1 MSAWT
6 RTMNPLPLPGH
17 GQAMAPYRAQHV
29 DWSVEDGVGVVAL
42 RRPQR
47 KNALTFEVYAE
58 LRELFGRLRDAGDVR
73 AVVLTGAENEFSSGG
88 DVFEIIGALVQ
99 ADMPGLLRFTRMT
112 VEVVRAMRRCPQPL
126 VAAVDG
132 VCAGAGAALA
142 LACDLRVGT
151 PRARVGFLFT
161 RVGLAGCDMGACA
174 LLPRVV
180 GWNRAA
186 ELLFTGRMMDAE
198 EGERWGF
205 FNRVVPPEQL
215 QATALDLARQL
226 ARGPSFALAV
236 TKAMLHQEWS
246 MSVDD
251 ALDAEAQAQALCM
264 ATRDFQRGYAAFV
277 EKHPPEFQG
286 D

>member
-1 MSAWT
+1 
-6 RTMNPLPLPGH
+6 
-17 GQAMAPYRAQHV
+17 MATYRPQHV
-29 DWSVEDGVGVVAL
+29 DWSVEDGVGVVTL
-42 RRPQR
+42 RRPHR

-58 LRELFGRLRDAGDVR
+58 LQELFRLLQRAGDVR
-73 AVVLTGAENEFSSGG
+73 AVVVTGAGNEFSSGG

-142 LACDLRVGT
+142 LACDLTVGT
-151 PRARVGFLFT
+151 PRCRVGFLFT
-161 RVGLAGCDMGACA
+161 RVGLAGCDMGACS

-186 ELLFTGRMMDAE
+186 ELLFTGRMMEAE
-198 EGERWGF
+198 EAERWGF
-205 FNRVVPPEQL
+205 FNRLVEPDQL
-215 QATALDLARQL
+215 HATAFNLARQL
-226 ARGPSFALAV
+226 AEGPSFALAM

-246 MSVDD
+246 MGLED
-251 ALDAEAQAQALCM
+251 ALDAEAQAQAVCM

-277 EKHPPEFQG
+277 EKRQPEFQG